1 LQNISPLKSLEI
13 FLYIADYLK
22 IHKTTGS
29 SLLREQFSEN
39 SGRDI
44 LHVGNFS
51 SDLLLFVSV
60 TKTVTCQ

>member
-29 SLLREQFSEN
+29 SLLWEQFSEN

-44 LHVGNFS
+44 LHVGNFRS
-51 SDLLLFVSV
+51 ELA
-60 TKTVTCQ
+60 C